1 MRAVGTLAEKVLRIV
16 LELFFT
22 LFERKINKVQSLF
35 LKVSK

>member
-22 LFERKINKVQSLF
+22 LFFERKIKYYLCF
-35 LKVSK
+35 